1 MDRSTVRDL
10 AALCKLSLDEAQQ
23 VRAAAHMGRLLEYF
37 GMLQAVDTDG
47 VEPSPYPMTLPPR
60 PRADVVEPVLSQGEV
75 LDNAPSVRGGAFL
88 VPRVVD
94 G

>member
-10 AALCKLSLDEAQQ
+10 AALCKLSLDDAQQ
-23 VRAAAHMGRLLEYF
+23 ERAEARIGRLLEYF
-37 GMLQAVDTDG
+37 AVLQAVDTDG
-47 VEPSPYPMTLPPR
+47 VEPSPYPMTLPHR
-60 PRADVVEPVLSQGEV
+60 PRADVPDAVLSQQEV
-75 LDNAPSVRGGAFL
+75 LDNAPSNRSGAFL

>member
-1 MDRSTVRDL
+1 MDRSTVRNL
-10 AALCKLSLDEAQQ
+10 AALCKLSLDDAQEA
-23 VRAAAHMGRLLEYF
+23 RAEAHMGRLLEYF
-37 GMLQAVDTDG
+37 DMLQAVDTDG
-47 VEPSPYPMTLPPR
+47 VEPSPYPMTLPHR
-60 PRADVVEPVLSQGEV
+60 PRADVPDAVLSQQEV

>member
-10 AALCKLSLDEAQQ
+10 ADLCKLSLDDAQEA
-23 VRAAAHMGRLLEYF
+23 RAVAHMGRLLEYF
-37 GMLQAVDTDG
+37 AMLQAVDTDG
-47 VEPSPYPMTLPPR
+47 VEPSPYPMTLPHR
-60 PRADVVEPVLSQGEV
+60 PRADGRDAVLSQQEV
-75 LDNAPSVRGGAFL
+75 LDNAPSMRGGAFL

>member
-10 AALCKLSLDEAQQ
+10 AALCKLNLDEAQEA
-23 VRAAAHMGRLLEYF
+23 RAEAQMGRLLEYF
-37 GMLQAVDTDG
+37 GMLERVDTDG
-47 VEPSPYPMTLPPR
+47 VEPSPYPLDLPHRPR
-60 PRADVVEPVLSQGEV
+60 PDNPEEVLSQQQA
-75 LDNAPSVRGGAFL
+75 LDNAPLKRGGAFL